1 MKQKET
7 KNRMG
12 TMDIGISGT
21 DADGG
26 SRNRNRCRNQ
36 CAIGKEHRTGEQ
48 AEGKSGS
55 GKCNFSGCRDLCGL
69 FSVWLLRCEAVYR
82 KPDAK

>member
-36 CAIGKEHRTGEQ
+36 CAIGKEHRSGKQ
-48 AEGKSGS
+48 AEAG
-55 GKCNFSGCRDLCGL
+55 NRAVALLYNRTDCRC
-69 FSVWLLRCEAVYR
+69 AH
-82 KPDAK
+82 